1 MQLIF
6 NLILDV
12 VLFFLWV
19 LILRRRKNHEA
30 EEKQLVEQERFLDE
44 LAGQYAK
51 RGDMI
56 EALEE
61 SVQSCGLDSS
71 KELLQMIDEL
81 RSERGPEDGGYFGGS
96 VHHACVLLLFTL
108 CYTIRSFGDLQVQGV
123 SLFVHNIRYIKEEV
137 RTELLR
143 RQEGR
148 YAFLGLT
155 SLCVVPFFFSIPIQ
169 LWSASISTGLNRFYT
184 GTYGFITLMV
194 CFFLAVFGVIC
205 VKELQYPT
213 MPDRKKRTL
222 SMRILEV
229 SPVAMLV
236 DKQIAS
242 HYSRYLKRNEK
253 LKELQG
259 FGNIREFLVQKLICA
274 IGCGG
279 LMGLLLMGCV
289 ISRTSQL
296 TTGIPQIL
304 RGTAGIF
311 TEGMQVLL
319 LLGASLIGYFL
330 PDAWAVILHVRVG
343 QQKSEET
350 LRFETLLLIVR
361 HYRMITVE
369 EILRW
374 MERFSSVFSR
384 ALQRA
389 VDDFSY
395 RRRDSLEQLKE
406 DLSYEPAIKLVDAL
420 IVCDDIPVSQAFYD
434 LEGERAYHM
443 QQHRQKA
450 ADLQREKAA
459 FARVIAFLPFVALLA
474 LRLVIPFVLEG
485 LTQLNSY

>member
-6 NLILDV
+6 NLILELLL
-12 VLFFLWV
+12 LFFWLW
-19 LILRRRKNHEA
+19 IIRQRKSKEA
-30 EEKQLVEQERFLDE
+30 DEKLLMEQERFLDE

-51 RGDMI
+51 RGDML

-61 SVQSCGLDSS
+61 SMQVCGSRS
-71 KELLQMIDEL
+71 GKELLRMIDAL
-81 RSERGPEDGGYFGGS
+81 RSEGGPEDGGYFGGTAQN
-96 VHHACVLLLFTL
+96 ACFLLLFTL
-108 CYTIRSFGDLQVQGV
+108 CYTIRSFGDLQIQGV

-155 SLCVVPFFFSIPIQ
+155 ALCVIPFFFSIPIQ
-169 LWSASISTGLNRFYT
+169 LWSGSISTGLNRFYT
-184 GTYGFITLMV
+184 GTYGFITLII
-194 CFFLAVFGVIC
+194 CFFLAVFGAVC
-205 VKELQYPT
+205 VQELQYPT
-213 MPDRKKRTL
+213 MPGGKKRTL
-222 SMRILEV
+222 SMRVLQL
-229 SPVAMLV
+229 PFVAMLI
-236 DKQIAS
+236 DRHIFAN
-242 HYSRYLKRNEK
+242 YSRCLKKNEA

-259 FGNIREFLVQKLICA
+259 FGNIREFLVKKLL
-274 IGCGG
+274 CGLG
-279 LMGLLLMGCV
+279 MGCAV
-289 ISRTSQL
+289 GLILAGCVWTGAADRLPGTSDASV
-296 TTGIPQIL
+296 T
-304 RGTAGIF
+304 
-311 TEGMQVLL
+311 V
-319 LLGASLIGYFL
+319 LGAVIVLVLSAVTGYFL
-330 PDAWAVILHVRVG
+330 PDAWVVILRVRVG

-350 LRFETLLLIVR
+350 LRFETLILIVR
-361 HYRMITVE
+361 HYSMITVE

-374 MERFSSVFSR
+374 MERFSVVFSR

-406 DLSYEPAIKLVDAL
+406 DLAYEPAVKLVDAL
-420 IVCDDIPVSQAFYD
+420 IVCDDIPVAQAFYD

-443 QQHRQKA
+443 EQHRQKA
-450 ADLQREKAA
+450 EDLQREKAA

>member
-6 NLILDV
+6 NLILDG
-12 VLFFLWV
+12 LL
-19 LILRRRKNHEA
+19 LIFWFWIVWRRKKCEE
-30 EEKQLVEQERFLDE
+30 EEKLLLEQERFLDE

-51 RGDMI
+51 RGDML

-61 SVQSCGLDSS
+61 SMQLCGSAVRGEVMGMLDALKNES
-71 KELLQMIDEL
+71 
-81 RSERGPEDGGYFGGS
+81 GPEDGGYTGGTAKN
-96 VHHACVLLLFTL
+96 ACFLLLFTL

-155 SLCVVPFFFSIPIQ
+155 TLCVLPFFFAIPIQ
-169 LWSASISTGLNRFYT
+169 LWSASISMELHRFYT
-184 GTYGFITLMV
+184 GTYGFLTLVV
-194 CFFLAVFGVIC
+194 CFGMAVVSAVC
-205 VKELQYPT
+205 VQELQYPT
-213 MPDRKKRTL
+213 MPGNGKHALAVRVL
-222 SMRILEV
+222 RIPAV
-229 SPVAMLV
+229 GILV
-236 DKQIAS
+236 DRHISS
-242 HYSRYLKRNEK
+242 HYSRYLKKNEA
-253 LKELQG
+253 LKVLQG

-274 IGCGG
+274 LGSACLAALIVAGC
-279 LMGLLLMGCV
+279 LLSG
-289 ISRTSQL
+289 TSVQSGDVSVFSL
-296 TTGIPQIL
+296 VGAVSIP
-304 RGTAGIF
+304 
-311 TEGMQVLL
+311 VLF
-319 LLGASLIGYFL
+319 AAIGYVL
-330 PDAWAVILHVRVG
+330 PDVWVMVLQARVR

-350 LRFETLLLIVR
+350 LRFETLILIVR
-361 HYRMITVE
+361 HYSIITVE

-395 RRRDSLEQLKE
+395 RRHESLEQLKE
-406 DLSYEPAIKLVDAL
+406 DLAYEPAVKLVDAL
-420 IVCDDIPVSQAFYD
+420 IVCDDIPVAQAFYD

-443 QQHRQKA
+443 EQYRQKEE
-450 ADLQREKAA
+450 DLQREKAA
-459 FARVIAFLPFVALLA
+459 FARMIAFFPFVAVLA